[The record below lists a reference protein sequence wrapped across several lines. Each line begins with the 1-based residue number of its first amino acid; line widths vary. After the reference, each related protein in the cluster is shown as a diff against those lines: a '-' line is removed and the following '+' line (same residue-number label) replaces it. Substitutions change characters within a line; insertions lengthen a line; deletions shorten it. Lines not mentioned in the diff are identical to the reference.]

1 MLESYPATLLLST
14 LVNLT
19 KNISSGASTAFEADK
34 SISFNDLYELT
45 KPRLSLLSVFT
56 ASLGFLVHDPLRSDL
71 VLFIALTIGT
81 ALAAGGAAALNQ
93 WMERKEDALMAR
105 TASRPIPA
113 KLVSPEIALCFGFLL
128 SALGLVTLWLW
139 TNPWATILTFSTLVI
154 YLAIYTPLKKKSPL
168 AIEIGA
174 IAGALPPLIGWVV
187 AAGQPTTYGLILFG
201 ILFAWQ
207 LPHFMAIAWNHRKDY
222 TKGGFKFHQFNDP
235 KGSKMGVKS
244 FIYSVVLTALV
255 FSPYF
260 VELNQ
265 PKPGYLYL
273 VCSLILSLYL
283 LIPAFKF
290 LANSDRDKHAKKLFV
305 VTIIYLP
312 ILLSSLVIDRYL

>member
-1 MLESYPATLLLST
+1 M
-14 LVNLT
+14 NLT
-19 KNISSGASTAFEADK
+19 KNISSRTASSSLDEAK
-34 SISFNDLYELT
+34 TVSLHGLYELT

-56 ASLGFLVHDPLRSDL
+56 ASLGFLVHDPLRLDL
-71 VLFIALTIGT
+71 GLFLALTIGT

-93 WMERKEDALMAR
+93 WMERKEDALMSR
-105 TASRPIPA
+105 TATRPLPS
-113 KLVSPEIALCFGFLL
+113 KLVSPEIAVAFGISL
-128 SALGLVTLWLW
+128 SAIGLLILWNW
-139 TNPWATILTFSTLVI
+139 TNEWATILTLSTLII

-187 AAGQPTTYGLILFG
+187 AAGSPTNYGFILFG

-207 LPHFMAIAWNHRKDY
+207 LPHFMAIAWNHREDY

-235 KGSKMGVKS
+235 TGARIGFKS
-244 FIYSVVLTALV
+244 FVYTLILTLLV

-260 VELNQ
+260 FHTDQSN
-265 PKPGYLYL
+265 PGLFYLISSTL
-273 VCSLILSLYL
+273 LSLYIL
-283 LIPAFKF
+283 VPAFKF
-290 LANSDRDKHAKKLFV
+290 LMNSEKDKHAKKLFI

-312 ILLSSLVIDRYL
+312 LLLASLVIDRYL

>member
-1 MLESYPATLLLST
+1 
-14 LVNLT
+14 VNLT
-19 KNISSGASTAFEADK
+19 KDISTNSNSSTLDDSK
-34 SISFNDLYELT
+34 SISLNGLYELT

-56 ASLGFLVHDPLRSDL
+56 ASLGFLVHDPLRLDIS
-71 VLFIALTIGT
+71 LFLALTIGT

-105 TASRPIPA
+105 TASRPLPA
-113 KLVSPEIALCFGFLL
+113 KIVTPEVAIFFGISL
-128 SALGLVTLWLW
+128 SAIGLLILWNW
-139 TNPWATILTFSTLVI
+139 TNPWATALTFSTLFI
-154 YLAIYTPLKKKSPL
+154 YLAIYTPLKKISPL

-207 LPHFMAIAWNHRKDY
+207 LPHFMAIAWNHRQDY

-235 KGSKMGVKS
+235 TGKRIGTKS
-244 FIYSVVLTALV
+244 LIYSLILTALV

-260 VELNQ
+260 LDINQ
-265 PKPGYLYL
+265 AKPGIFYLISSTL
-273 VCSLILSLYL
+273 LSVYL
-283 LIPAFKF
+283 LVPAYKF
-290 LANSDRDKHAKKLFV
+290 LAGKDRDLHAKKLFF

-312 ILLSSLVIDRYL
+312 LLLASLVIDRYL